1 MLNHLVIV
9 ARTEREHEMTDPESL
24 ETTSTAQG
32 CGILFAILIF
42 IVLILVALAS
52 TWLAGSISNS
62 SLPNTDKFWLT
73 VISAGCWAA
82 CLGWLVLIVRVMRKS
97 GQGFR

>member
-1 MLNHLVIV
+1 M
-9 ARTEREHEMTDPESL
+9 ADPKSPKPM
-24 ETTSTAQG
+24 STAQG
-32 CGILFAILIF
+32 CGILFAILVF
-42 IVLILVALAS
+42 VVLTLVALAS

-62 SLPNTDKFWLT
+62 SLPTSDKFWFT

-82 CLGWLVLIVRVMRKS
+82 CLGWLVLIVRIMRKS